1 MTETKVFRVLLGEQ
15 QGFYV
20 DTEANSA
27 DEAMDKIRARLRD
40 PDDAIEPIEDNRS
53 YEGYQVEDAVEIARE
68 SADLEG

>member
-1 MTETKVFRVLLGEQ
+1 M
-15 QGFYV
+15 

-27 DEAMDKIRARLRD
+27 DEATDKIRARLRD